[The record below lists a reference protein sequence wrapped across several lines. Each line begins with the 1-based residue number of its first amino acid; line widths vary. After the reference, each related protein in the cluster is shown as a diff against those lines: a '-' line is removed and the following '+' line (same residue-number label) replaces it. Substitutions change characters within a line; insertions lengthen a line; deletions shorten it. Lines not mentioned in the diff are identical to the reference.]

1 MDIGLREI
9 VIYAI
14 PALLAIVDIL
24 IWCGFFKSLA
34 KSADKIGDTIKEL
47 ALFLSQTLGHSRAKY
62 ASLIVSL
69 IYLCALVLLC

>member
-24 IWCGFFKSLA
+24 IWCGFFKSFA
-34 KSADKIGDTIKEL
+34 KSADTIGNSIKEL
-47 ALFLSQTLGHSRAKY
+47 ALFISQTLGHSKAKIY
-62 ASLIVSL
+62 STIISLVYIVFL
-69 IYLCALVLLC
+69 FVVM

>member
-34 KSADKIGDTIKEL
+34 KSADKIGNAIKEV
-47 ALFLSQTLGHSRAKY
+47 ALFLSQTLGHSRAK
-62 ASLIVSL
+62 
-69 IYLCALVLLC
+69 IYSTIISVAYIAFLFMVI

>member
-9 VIYAI
+9 VLYAI

-47 ALFLSQTLGHSRAKY
+47 ALFISQTLGHSRAKIY
-62 ASLIVSL
+62 STIISLVYIVFL
-69 IYLCALVLLC
+69 FMVM

>member
-34 KSADKIGDTIKEL
+34 KSAEAIGNSIKEL
-47 ALFLSQTLGHSRAKY
+47 ALFISQTLGHSRAKY
-62 ASLIVSL
+62 VSLIVSL
-69 IYLCALVLLC
+69 IYLVLLVLLC